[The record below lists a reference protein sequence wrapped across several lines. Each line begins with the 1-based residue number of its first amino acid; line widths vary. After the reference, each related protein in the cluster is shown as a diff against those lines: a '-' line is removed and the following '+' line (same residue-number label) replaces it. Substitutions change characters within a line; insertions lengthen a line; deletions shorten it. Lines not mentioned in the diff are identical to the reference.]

1 MSGESK
7 QDRRRFLR
15 SAAVTIAAA
24 ELGTIGFAYAHI
36 QQRARRAKRRNEDE
50 PS

>member
-7 QDRRRFLR
+7 RDCRRFLR
-15 SAAVTIAAA
+15 NAAVTIAAA
-24 ELGTIGFAYAHI
+24 ELGTIGFANA
-36 QQRARRAKRRNEDE
+36 QSNNEPSGPRRAEDE

>member
-15 SAAVTIAAA
+15 NAAVTIAAA
-24 ELGTIGFAYAHI
+24 ELGTISFANGNPTTSP
-36 QQRARRAKRRNEDE
+36 QGQRESRR
-50 PS
+50 